1 MYVRWKNN
9 ELNNENQLYR
19 STSEDEVISS
29 KAILSFLDAVEEEN
43 LNYISFML
51 VRNDKV
57 IAEGA

>member
-19 STSEDEVISS
+19 GTSEDEGISS

>member
-1 MYVRWKNN
+1 M
-9 ELNNENQLYR
+9 NNENQLYR
-19 STSEDEVISS
+19 STSEDEGISS